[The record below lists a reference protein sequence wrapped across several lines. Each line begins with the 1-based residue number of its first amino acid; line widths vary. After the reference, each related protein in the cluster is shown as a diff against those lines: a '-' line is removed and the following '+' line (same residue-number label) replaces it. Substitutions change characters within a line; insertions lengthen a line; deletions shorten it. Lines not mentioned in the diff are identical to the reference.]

1 MRPTLMK
8 TSLKMNAIKFLKNM
22 IMKKIK
28 LFTISMIGMMMLVT
42 SCDHNEVIYDPLTGP
57 TGLGFTISSTS
68 VVVPEEGVT
77 VSLTVQSTTVSS
89 SAREFNVAVDP
100 SSTGTSADYT
110 FSSLSIP
117 ANSHEGSMD
126 VTFDNFDNL
135 EDLITFKLILNLD
148 LDASTGVT
156 GFKTVTFNY
165 VKKLI
170 CNDFVLTLIEDVYA
184 DERTWDIV
192 DATGAVVQSGGPY
205 PRLPSGGGTFVEEFS
220 LPDGC
225 YTFTIRDSFGD
236 GQFDGN
242 TSGGYFLDCSV
253 LSIASGAGNWGAD
266 DVHNFISGNVD
277 IADCGF

>member
-1 MRPTLMK
+1 
-8 TSLKMNAIKFLKNM
+8 MNAIKILKNM

-28 LFTISMIGMMMLVT
+28 LFAISMIGMMILVT
-42 SCDHNEVIYDPLTGP
+42 SCGDNNEIIYDPLTGP

-68 VVVPEEGVT
+68 VIVPEEGVT
-77 VSLTVQSTTVSS
+77 VTLTVQSTTVSS
-89 SAREFNVAVDP
+89 SAREFNVAVDA

-156 GFKTVTFNY
+156 GFKSVTFNY

-170 CNDFVLTLIEDVYA
+170 CNDFKLTLIEDFYS
-184 DERTWDIV
+184 DERTWEIV

-205 PRLPSGGGTFVEEFS
+205 PQTTGGSTIIEEFY

-225 YTFTIRDSFGD
+225 YTFTIYDLFGD
-236 GQFDGN
+236 GQYDGN
-242 TSGGYFLDCSV
+242 ISGGYFLDCSV